1 MLCFCMIVKDE
12 ASIIERCL
20 QALKKYSY
28 NIIVIDTG
36 SKDNTKEIVYKY
48 TDKVYDYKWNDS
60 FSDAR
65 NFALKKA
72 DEEFIFMIDADEVIT
87 EFNKEK
93 VEELIKFNT
102 GKVGR
107 ISIVNEF
114 KKDGV
119 LSKSREKVSRIFSKK
134 YYKYEGAIHEQLVN
148 LNGVNKKGYDLPIEI
163 IHNGYDYCEIE
174 RKDKV
179 KRNISMLKKELAINS
194 EDPYILYQLGK
205 TYYMA
210 EDYKSSYIYFNKA
223 LDIDLDVSL
232 EYVQD
237 LIECYGY
244 SLVNMKEY
252 VEALKLINVYDVF
265 SKSSDFV
272 FLIGLVYMNNGMFKN
287 AVNEFIKASSMSKC
301 KVVGVNSYLAY
312 FNIGVI
318 YECLGQID
326 EAVKY
331 YLKCSGY
338 LPAIDRLKL
347 INKGC

>member
-1 MLCFCMIVKDE
+1 
-12 ASIIERCL
+12 
-20 QALKKYSY
+20 
-28 NIIVIDTG
+28 
-36 SKDNTKEIVYKY
+36 
-48 TDKVYDYKWNDS
+48 
-60 FSDAR
+60 
-65 NFALKKA
+65 
-72 DEEFIFMIDADEVIT
+72 
-87 EFNKEK
+87 
-93 VEELIKFNT
+93 
-102 GKVGR
+102 
-107 ISIVNEF
+107 
-114 KKDGV
+114 
-119 LSKSREKVSRIFSKK
+119 
-134 YYKYEGAIHEQLVN
+134 
-148 LNGVNKKGYDLPIEI
+148 
-163 IHNGYDYCEIE
+163 
-174 RKDKV
+174 
-179 KRNISMLKKELAINS
+179 
-194 EDPYILYQLGK
+194 
-205 TYYMA
+205 MA